1 MDSSKLAVYCM
12 TVSND
17 AELDWNT
24 RIWSVIRITE
34 MLDGWNSA
42 GPLVQLPCL
51 KQDCHHS
58 RISSALTLSNQVL
71 KKMLRDFTAT
81 LAVIFLFS
89 LSHSP
94 HSVNLNH

>member
-24 RIWSVIRITE
+24 RIWSLIRITE

-42 GPLVQLPCL
+42 GSLVQLPCL

-71 KKMLRDFTAT
+71 KKMLKFH
-81 LAVIFLFS
+81 
-89 LSHSP
+89 SHSGSDFFILP
-94 HSVNLNH
+94 LPLPP